1 MKTQTPWNRLTSP
14 CIVLLTLLLA
24 VPARSLDRPLWDKL
38 TTKIGPDAAVPGWYI
53 NLGITGA
60 RAMITKEEPT
70 SLLVMYVFK
79 DTPAFGKLQNGD
91 KIVGANGHPFVTPHK
106 FGYGMGKFGYE
117 GPMMDLGNALEE
129 SQGKHDGKL
138 ELEILRAALKQKVE
152 LQLTTRYG
160 SFAANYPFDC
170 KKTDLILKET
180 YAYLLKEQRPDGT
193 WDGRPHINAFAA
205 LALLGSGDKAF
216 LPAVKKAMQAMARA
230 TTGDIQYGGLP
241 CWQYGLYGIALS
253 EYYLITR
260 EAWVLPEL
268 EKINRWL
275 VAAQHPQTAAPER
288 AHIAG
293 GFGHGPHSPSGGNGY
308 GSFNVVTAQAM
319 MAWALIQRCGVSVER
334 PRFEAAHDFIA
345 KGTNPIGYV
354 WYADGVGG
362 AGYADMG
369 RTGSSALAHYLDSAN
384 NDAYKAFG
392 RHNAECIGNHP
403 DTFIDTHGCPLLG
416 MVWTALGAATDPPS
430 LRKLLDQNRW
440 AFSLSQCPDGT
451 FYYQPNR
458 DNNPQDYA
466 AAPRLAATAATA
478 LILTL
483 QQKQLQIT
491 GARAVVI
498 QVKDSIGSNKQ
509 TK

>member
-180 YAYLLKEQRPDGT
+180 YAYLLKE
-193 WDGRPHINAFAA
+193 
-205 LALLGSGDKAF
+205 
-216 LPAVKKAMQAMARA
+216 
-230 TTGDIQYGGLP
+230 
-241 CWQYGLYGIALS
+241 
-253 EYYLITR
+253 
-260 EAWVLPEL
+260 
-268 EKINRWL
+268 
-275 VAAQHPQTAAPER
+275 
-288 AHIAG
+288 
-293 GFGHGPHSPSGGNGY
+293 
-308 GSFNVVTAQAM
+308 
-319 MAWALIQRCGVSVER
+319 
-334 PRFEAAHDFIA
+334 
-345 KGTNPIGYV
+345 
-354 WYADGVGG
+354 
-362 AGYADMG
+362 
-369 RTGSSALAHYLDSAN
+369 
-384 NDAYKAFG
+384 
-392 RHNAECIGNHP
+392 
-403 DTFIDTHGCPLLG
+403 
-416 MVWTALGAATDPPS
+416 
-430 LRKLLDQNRW
+430 
-440 AFSLSQCPDGT
+440 
-451 FYYQPNR
+451 
-458 DNNPQDYA
+458 
-466 AAPRLAATAATA
+466 
-478 LILTL
+478 
-483 QQKQLQIT
+483 
-491 GARAVVI
+491 
-498 QVKDSIGSNKQ
+498 
-509 TK
+509 